1 MNRHVVSYFNFSEEH
16 MQILYEFPLNKLAEL
31 EYSTDNT
38 RVCSEN
44 LPLCTEVTEKTEK
57 PKVLEDCDSA
67 VEQDDEKKMETEC
80 VDIPDDVVK
89 NRSPADSKKEAD
101 TSRNGSTK
109 EDIAMKKADEAM
121 DEDGG
126 VQEEEGR
133 KRKAQEL
140 KEADKE
146 SRKQIKT
153 ERSNKAAEIL
163 KGRLIDSLI
172 IAAKY
177 HPATLLQRLLP
188 YVPPSRPVVVFSQ
201 HKEPLVECY
210 NLVQEKNLGI
220 QRRLS
225 ETWYREY
232 QVLPSRTHPQ
242 MSMSGTGG
250 YLLTFTTVTDS

>member
-1 MNRHVVSYFNFSEEH
+1 MFVFLNFIMIFLLTRMFYYLIFFFRHVVSYFNFSEEH

-140 KEADKE
+140 KEVD
-146 SRKQIKT
+146 
-153 ERSNKAAEIL
+153 
-163 KGRLIDSLI
+163 RLYCEGS
-172 IAAKY
+172 
-177 HPATLLQRLLP
+177 
-188 YVPPSRPVVVFSQ
+188 
-201 HKEPLVECY
+201 
-210 NLVQEKNLGI
+210 KNNFL
-220 QRRLS
+220 
-225 ETWYREY
+225 
-232 QVLPSRTHPQ
+232 
-242 MSMSGTGG
+242 M
-250 YLLTFTTVTDS
+250 

>member
-1 MNRHVVSYFNFSEEH
+1 MFVFLNFIMTITFLFYFIYFANQNVLYLIFFFRHVVSYFNFSEEH

-140 KEADKE
+140 KEVD
-146 SRKQIKT
+146 
-153 ERSNKAAEIL
+153 
-163 KGRLIDSLI
+163 RLYCEGS
-172 IAAKY
+172 
-177 HPATLLQRLLP
+177 
-188 YVPPSRPVVVFSQ
+188 
-201 HKEPLVECY
+201 
-210 NLVQEKNLGI
+210 KNNFL
-220 QRRLS
+220 
-225 ETWYREY
+225 
-232 QVLPSRTHPQ
+232 
-242 MSMSGTGG
+242 M
-250 YLLTFTTVTDS
+250 